1 MIEQKLLAPEDLSTG
16 LQLQAMVMQAVAQLE
31 AAQQAMGVWQDNI
44 RYRYSAP
51 ESAGWRLERWTD
63 GFVRQAGEE
72 TEHGS
77 EDD

>member
-1 MIEQKLLAPEDLSTG
+1 MAEQKPLAIEDVATG

-31 AAQQAMGVWQDNI
+31 AAQQAMAVWQDNI

-72 TEHGS
+72 TDHGS
-77 EDD
+77 EDN